1 MLSLSIEVARL
12 KMCLIVLGRAL
23 GEFLTQILILLVLHW
38 TLISLKILLR
48 IHLLLG
54 IGCCLLNVVFLDL
67 LLLIIVGESIHIAS
81 L

>member
-38 TLISLKILLR
+38 TLISLKLLLC
-48 IHLLLG
+48 IHLLLE
-54 IGCCLLNVVFLDL
+54 IRCCLLYVVFLDL
-67 LLLIIVGESIHIAS
+67 VLMIIVGESIHIT
-81 L
+81 LL